1 MAATLALLAG
11 AALADTTATRSPEPN
26 EYGWN
31 NSDVTVTLSYTG
43 GSINDPCGFGGIKE
57 IRYFA
62 LGAQSIPETVY
73 DPQNPLVINTE
84 GFTSIMAYAI
94 CNSGGQE
101 FPKKKFNVQLDKT
114 PPEVSWTV
122 PSNYDTRVYPDD
134 DILAAFAPDLS
145 GIDPNTVTPDTF
157 KVVKVKPTGNV
168 PVSGTV
174 NLNWNHDFSYQYATF
189 DPSNSLAKGLYR
201 ATITTDVKDK
211 AGNALAKNYTWTFAT
226 VGPPSQS

>member
-73 DPQNPLVINTE
+73 DPQNPPLINTE
-84 GFTSIMAYAI
+84 GFTSITAYAI
-94 CNSGGQE
+94 YDNGGQE
-101 FPKKKFNVQLDKT
+101 FPKKKVAGVSIDKT
-114 PPEVSWTV
+114 PPEVSSTY
-122 PSNYDTRVYPDD
+122 PLRYDTRVYPDGE
-134 DILAAFAPDLS
+134 ILAGFAPDLS
-145 GIDPNTVTPDTF
+145 FID
-157 KVVKVKPTGNV
+157 
-168 PVSGTV
+168 
-174 NLNWNHDFSYQYATF
+174 
-189 DPSNSLAKGLYR
+189 
-201 ATITTDVKDK
+201 
-211 AGNALAKNYTWTFAT
+211 
-226 VGPPSQS
+226 